1 MSVKAVREEVESI
14 ASDDFQALEDKV
26 YRTIELLK
34 TAREARVAAE
44 RDAARLREQLRSHN
58 EEVESIRREVIELRR
73 DREEVR
79 SRVEKMLNQ
88 IDLLTSGESAR

>member
-1 MSVKAVREEVESI
+1 MSVKAVREVDSVPN
-14 ASDDFQALEDKV
+14 DDFQALEEKV

-44 RDAARLREQLRSHN
+44 REAVRLREQLRSHH
-58 EEVESIRREVIELRR
+58 EETESLRREAIELRR

-79 SRVEKMLNQ
+79 SRIEKMLNQ
-88 IDLLTSGESAR
+88 IDSLTSGESAR

>member
-1 MSVKAVREEVESI
+1 MSVKAVREIDSVPN
-14 ASDDFQALEDKV
+14 DDFQALEEKV

-44 RDAARLREQLRSHN
+44 REAVRLREQLRSHH
-58 EEVESIRREVIELRR
+58 EETESLRREAIELRR

-79 SRVEKMLNQ
+79 SRIEKMLNQ
-88 IDLLTSGESAR
+88 IDSLTSGESAR